1 MICLSVI
8 SWISVVYFCLALSL
22 TLGLFFG
29 PFRYVPVRKSG
40 KPLGIIMLLDRTP
53 DEPEDVALV
62 EAPSTD
68 PDGEEADP
76 PEPFEWTPGGVGKPI
91 PATES

>member
-1 MICLSVI
+1 MPRCPTEVQIDAIRTLFDPSLSRR
-8 SWISVVYFCLALSL
+8 F
-22 TLGLFFG
+22 
-29 PFRYVPVRKSG
+29 FRYVPVRKAG

-53 DEPEDVALV
+53 DEPEDVSLV

-68 PDGEEADP
+68 PDGEEATP

-91 PATES
+91 PSPASSK